1 MTDPIIETRN
11 LTFEYSNRC
20 VALDDVSL
28 TIPSGKKTVILGSN
42 GSGKSTLFL
51 HFNGILRPRSGEVHF
66 DGKMI
71 SYASK
76 ALTELRKKIALVLQ
90 NPDDQ
95 IFSTTVEEDVAFGP
109 MNLSLPRIEVEKRV
123 EDALRLVGLE
133 EMRERPT
140 QQLSFGER
148 KRVALAGALSMNP
161 KVLIMDEPTAGL
173 DSRMV
178 RELMELADEL
188 NQKGMTVIMSTHDV
202 ETAYSWGDEIRVLHQ
217 GRLAFS
223 GVPED
228 FFEDGVKVHDIGLVP
243 PMLFEMNQYL
253 VRMEGREEKPFPR
266 TTVELVQKI
275 FHGDTRTIGSGT
287 IATISIDPDPKE
299 VRMVT
304 QRHKD
309 ESRTVGACGTR
320 AKRFVEEK
328 GIRTDYR
335 FNAFENSVLGASE
348 GRDFLLYIDSQLV
361 PLLEIKFERL
371 EREFGL
377 KIPRRYVE
385 VK

>member
-28 TIPSGKKTVILGSN
+28 TIPLGKKTVILGSN

-66 DGKMI
+66 DGKTI
-71 SYASK
+71 SYTSK

-109 MNLSLPRIEVEKRV
+109 MNLSLPRGEVEKRV
-123 EDALRLVGLE
+123 EDSLRLVGLE

-202 ETAYSWGDEIRVLHQ
+202 EIAYSWGDEIRVLHQ
-217 GRLAFS
+217 GRLEFS
-223 GVPED
+223 GAPED
-228 FFEDGVKVHDIGLVP
+228 LFKHEVKVHDIGLVP

-253 VRMEGREEKPFPR
+253 VRMKGKEEKPFPR
-266 TTVELVQKI
+266 TTAELVQKV

-287 IATISIDPDPKE
+287 IATIGIDSDPKE
-299 VRMVT
+299 APMIT
-304 QRHKD
+304 QGHKD
-309 ESRTVGACGTR
+309 ESRTIGACGTR
-320 AKRFVEEK
+320 AKRYVEERE
-328 GIRTDYR
+328 IRTDYR

-348 GRDFLLYIDSQLV
+348 GRDFLLYIDQQLV
-361 PLLEIKFERL
+361 PLLETKFERL